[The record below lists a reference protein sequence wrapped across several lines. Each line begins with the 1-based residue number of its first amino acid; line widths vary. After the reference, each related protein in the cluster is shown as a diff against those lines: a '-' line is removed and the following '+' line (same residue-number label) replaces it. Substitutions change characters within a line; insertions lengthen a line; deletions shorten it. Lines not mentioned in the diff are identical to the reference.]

1 MTKVLVFKREE
12 RIVTDSLTVAKEFGK
27 EHKNVLRAI
36 ENSLKH
42 LPANFHQLNFEL
54 VEIIEKT
61 PGGLE
66 TKSKTYNLT
75 RDAWIYVVMGFT
87 GKKAATVKLIFLD
100 EFNRM
105 EAELV
110 GRGIQK
116 APLTQKEMLQM
127 ALSEIE
133 RLEAVAEKAVKE
145 KAYINAGQMATAMGT
160 AGAAVRKARKL
171 ERKLWIVET
180 KLEQA
185 EEELGTNGSMRT
197 ASAWM
202 KEYSI
207 RGISESQFG
216 RKLAQ
221 LSRESD
227 LPMGSVVLPRF
238 TVKTY
243 HEEAVRQYL
252 HSL

>member
-1 MTKVLVFKREE
+1 MTKVLVFKKEG
-12 RIVTDSLTVAKEFGK
+12 RIVTDSLTVANEFGK
-27 EHKNVLRAI
+27 QHKNVLQSIQNAI
-36 ENSLKH
+36 PD
-42 LPANFHQLNFEL
+42 LPQHFTELNFQL
-54 VEIIEKT
+54 SSYQD
-61 PGGLE
+61 E
-66 TKSKTYNLT
+66 TGRTLPKYDLT
-75 RDAWIYVVMGFT
+75 KDAWMYVVMGFT
-87 GKKAATVKLIFLD
+87 GKKAAAVKLVFID

-127 ALSEIE
+127 ALAEIE

-145 KAYINAGQMATAMGT
+145 KAYINAGQMASAMGT
-160 AGAAVRKARKL
+160 AGAAVRKAKKL

-207 RGISESQFG
+207 RNISESHFG

-252 HSL
+252 RSL